1 MTNQHKI
8 EKGND
13 VLLSSKRSTIFFDRL
28 THFLLR
34 K

>member
-1 MTNQHKI
+1 MTNQHKT
-8 EKGND
+8 EKCDD
-13 VLLSSKRSTIFFDRL
+13 VLLGSKRFTIFFDRL

>member
-13 VLLSSKRSTIFFDRL
+13 VLLGSKRFTIFFDRL
-28 THFLLR
+28 TLFLLR